1 MPTYEFRC
9 GKCNKEFTLVL
20 SLKEKEEGGIQCPDC
35 GAKELETLL
44 STFYARTS
52 KKS

>member
-9 GKCNKEFTLVL
+9 GKCNKEF
-20 SLKEKEEGGIQCPDC
+20 SLIMSISEYGQKKFRCPAC
-35 GAKELETLL
+35 K
-44 STFYARTS
+44 STKVTQQISHFQTKTS